1 VHAARASAR
10 ASRLGGLK
18 PAPRFYV
25 LAALLLSAMPRF
37 AQTLTIN
44 DDNAVYAQGVP
55 FTISGTAAPNT
66 QITVTIDNVGKGQTT
81 ANAAGRWELVWTA
94 PMKTGT
100 YDLTVSDGTS
110 TATQILR
117 VQAGDNV
124 ARQPGFDVTP
134 RYGAVEMP
142 NAEAVQEMVDRWR
155 IAPPPYELDEAAAAR
170 RVPGRLGD
178 RGATLDP
185 YHQNLLKGDLPIFG
199 KDKFLVLTGISDTLV
214 ESRAVPTPS
223 NPSAGRPQSF
233 TFFGENDQGVF
244 VQNLILSVD
253 LFQGFTAFQPVKQR
267 LKATA
272 IGNFNFVRVEEPGIL
287 KPDVRRGVE
296 RKDSHFA
303 LQELFYERLLK
314 VLSTNY
320 DFMSIRVGS
329 QPFTSDFRGFIFSD
343 TNLGVRFFGNLRN
356 NRYQY
361 NAAFFERLE
370 KDTNSGLNRL
380 TELRDQRVLVGNF
393 YMQDFLGKRGYTQQF
408 SIHAFQDDA
417 TFKFDRNGILVR
429 PAPVGVFTPHEIEAV
444 YLGESAIGHFGR
456 INVDHAAY
464 WVVGRD
470 SLNPIAG
477 PDPRLRPGDDDEI
490 DISAGFFAIEASF
503 DKDWLRP
510 RIGFLYATGDD
521 DPRDRTGTGFD
532 SIFDAPNFAGGGFS
546 FFNRL
551 GIRLAGTGVALV
563 ERGSLFTSLR
573 SSKDEG
579 QPNYVNPGVALLT
592 TGLDVE
598 VTPRLKAIFT
608 GNYIRFATT
617 APVEQLLFQGDIDK
631 ELGYDLSVGLRYRPF
646 LSNNVVIVGGAAG
659 FIPGRGFKDIYE
671 NGDPLY
677 HVFTNL
683 ILQF

>member
-1 VHAARASAR
+1 MWGWAVQ
-10 ASRLGGLK
+10 LGHHGFNPG
-18 PAPRFYV
+18 PALRSLLILMVF
-25 LAALLLSAMPRF
+25 LATPLF
-37 AQTLTIN
+37 AQELTIN
-44 DDNAVYAQGVP
+44 EGNAVYAEGVP
-55 FTISGTAAPNT
+55 FTISGTAAPGSM
-66 QITVTIDNVGKGQTT
+66 ITITIENIGKGQTT
-81 ANAAGRWELVWTA
+81 TDTTGRWELVWTA

-100 YDLTVSDGTS
+100 YDLNVTDGTA

-134 RYGAVEMP
+134 RYGALPVP
-142 NAEAVQEMVDRWR
+142 NPEAAQEMVDRWR
-155 IAPPPYELDEAAAAR
+155 IAPPPYEMDEKPQAR
-170 RVPGRLGD
+170 KLPGELGE

-185 YHQNLLKGDLPIFG
+185 YNQNLLKGDLPIFG
-199 KDKFLVLTGISDTLV
+199 EDTFLVLTGISDTLV

-244 VQNLILSVD
+244 LQSLIVSAD
-253 LFQGFTAFQPVKQR
+253 IFQGFTAFQPVRQR
-267 LKATA
+267 VKATA
-272 IGNFNFVRVEEPGIL
+272 IGNFNFVHVEEPGIL
-287 KPDVRRGVE
+287 KPDVRRGTE
-296 RKDSHFA
+296 RKDSHFT

-314 VLSTNY
+314 VLTDNY

-329 QPFTSDFRGFIFSD
+329 QPFVSDFRGFIFSD
-343 TNLGVRFFGNLRN
+343 TNLGVRFFGNYAN

-361 NAAFFERLE
+361 NAAFFDRLE
-370 KDTNSGLNRL
+370 KDTNSGLNRMM
-380 TELRDQRVLVGNF
+380 EFRDQKVLIGNF
-393 YMQDFLGKRGYTQQF
+393 YAQDFMGKKGYTQQF
-408 SIHAFQDDA
+408 SIHAFQDEA
-417 TFKFDRNGILVR
+417 SFTFDRNGILVR
-429 PAPVGVFTPHEIEAV
+429 PAPVGVFTPHEIQAV
-444 YLGESAIGHFGR
+444 YLGQAGFGHFGR
-456 INVDHAAY
+456 INVDHALY
-464 WVVGRD
+464 YVFGRD
-470 SLNPIAG
+470 ELNPIAG
-477 PDPRLRPGDDDEI
+477 PDPRLRPDVDDEI
-490 DISAGFFAIEASF
+490 DISAGLIAVELSF

-510 RIGFLYATGDD
+510 KIGFLYATGDS

-532 SIFDAPNFAGGGFS
+532 SIFDNPNFAGGGFS

-579 QPNYVNPGVALLT
+579 QPNYVNPGVPLIT

-598 VTPRLKAIFT
+598 FTPRLKGVFT
-608 GNYIRFATT
+608 GNYIRLATT
-617 APVEQLLFQGDIDK
+617 EPIEQILFQGDIRE
-631 ELGYDLSVGLRYRPF
+631 ELGFDISAGLRYRPF
-646 LSNNVVIVGGAAG
+646 ITNNVVVVGGAAV
-659 FIPGRGFKDIYE
+659 FVPGQGFKDIYE

>member
-1 VHAARASAR
+1 MQLRIAA
-10 ASRLGGLK
+10 
-18 PAPRFYV
+18 
-25 LAALLLSAMPRF
+25 AALLLFVAAFASAQDP
-37 AQTLTIN
+37 LTIN
-44 DDNAVYAQGVP
+44 EGNAVYAEGVP
-55 FTISGTAAPNT
+55 FVISGTAVPGSM
-66 QITVTIDNVGKGQTT
+66 ITVTIESVGKGQTT
-81 ANAAGRWELVWTA
+81 ANEFGRWELTWTA

-100 YDLTVSDGTS
+100 YDLNVTDGRT

-124 ARQPGFDVTP
+124 ARQPGFETTP
-134 RYGAVEMP
+134 RYGALPAP
-142 NAEAVQEMVDRWR
+142 NPEAVQEMVDRWR
-155 IAPPPYELDEAAAAR
+155 ITPPPYELDEKVQAR
-170 RVPGRLGD
+170 KLPGELGE

-185 YHQNLLKGDLPIFG
+185 YNQNLLKGDIPIWG
-199 KDKFLVLTGISDTLV
+199 TDTFLVLTGISDTLV

-244 VQNLILSVD
+244 VQNLIISADV
-253 LFQGFTAFQPVKQR
+253 FQGFTAFQPVKQR
-267 LKATA
+267 VKATL

-296 RKDSHFA
+296 RKDSHLA

-314 VLSTNY
+314 VVSDNY

-329 QPFTSDFRGFIFSD
+329 QPFVSDFRGFIFSD
-343 TNLGVRFFGNLRN
+343 TNLGIRFFGNLAN

-380 TELRDQRVLVGNF
+380 TEFRDQRVLIANF
-393 YMQDFLGKRGYTQQF
+393 YAQDFLGKKGYTQQV
-408 SIHAFQDDA
+408 SLHAFQDDA

-429 PAPVGVFTPHEIEAV
+429 PAPVGVFTPHEIRAF
-444 YLGESAIGHFGR
+444 YIGQAGFGHFGR
-456 INVDHAAY
+456 INVDHALY
-464 WVVGRD
+464 YVFGKD
-470 SLNPIAG
+470 ELNPIAG
-477 PDPRLRPGDDDEI
+477 PDPRIRPDMQDEI
-490 DISAGFFAIEASF
+490 DISAGLVAVEVSF

-510 RIGFLYATGDD
+510 KIGFLYATGDD

-532 SIFDAPNFAGGGFS
+532 SIFDNPNFAGGGFS

-579 QPNYVNPGVALLT
+579 QPNYVNPGVALIT

-617 APVEQLLFQGDIDK
+617 EPVKQVLFQENIRK

-646 LSNNVVIVGGAAG
+646 LTNNVIVTGGAAV
-659 FIPGRGFKDIYE
+659 FVPGQGFKDIYE
-671 NGDPLY
+671 SGDPLY